1 MWCSIKSRLSNIWIG
16 NRRSIFEGFNHRRGE
31 TNSDVSGRLVIY
43 LQMCPRELLL
53 KKHPVNTSTDVL
65 IQMKPYPILF
75 ALQGQ
80 VKCELQQ
87 MINLGIIEE
96 TDIPYSA
103 LIVLIKKNDRSLRM
117 CRLQGIKHR
126 NCVWPQTNARI
137 NSIWLRSANLRS
149 ETNSTFCYV

>member
-1 MWCSIKSRLSNIWIG
+1 M
-16 NRRSIFEGFNHRRGE
+16 
-31 TNSDVSGRLVIY
+31 
-43 LQMCPRELLL
+43 
-53 KKHPVNTSTDVL
+53 NTSTDVL

-126 NCVWPQTNARI
+126 NCV
-137 NSIWLRSANLRS
+137 
-149 ETNSTFCYV
+149 

>member
-1 MWCSIKSRLSNIWIG
+1 
-16 NRRSIFEGFNHRRGE
+16 
-31 TNSDVSGRLVIY
+31 
-43 LQMCPRELLL
+43 
-53 KKHPVNTSTDVL
+53 
-65 IQMKPYPILF
+65 MKPYQILF